1 MEEHETI
8 SGEDA
13 KRVLRGE
20 EMKDCYNVTTIQR
33 SEDDDMDKEIYEAR
47 YKKEKV
53 EEKVE
58 EPTKLKKDDAITIV
72 AKKMLDLRLDE
83 EKQVFEQLLKN
94 DLEHPKAEEQP
105 PKEEKE

>member
-1 MEEHETI
+1 M
-8 SGEDA
+8 
-13 KRVLRGE
+13 LRGE

-33 SEDDDMDKEIYEAR
+33 GDDDDMDKEIYEAR

-58 EPTKLKKDDAITIV
+58 EPTKLKKDDAITMV

>member
-13 KRVLRGE
+13 KRVMRGE

-47 YKKEKV
+47 YKKEEV

-58 EPTKLKKDDAITIV
+58 EPTKLKKDDAITMV

>member
-47 YKKEKV
+47 YKKEEV

-58 EPTKLKKDDAITIV
+58 EPTKLKKDDAITMV

>member
-47 YKKEKV
+47 YKKEVV

-58 EPTKLKKDDAITIV
+58 EPTKLKKDDAITMV

>member
-1 MEEHETI
+1 M
-8 SGEDA
+8 
-13 KRVLRGE
+13 
-20 EMKDCYNVTTIQR
+20 
-33 SEDDDMDKEIYEAR
+33 
-47 YKKEKV
+47 
-53 EEKVE
+53 E
-58 EPTKLKKDDAITIV
+58 EPTKLKKDDAITMV

>member
-47 YKKEKV
+47 YKKEVV
-53 EEKVE
+53 EEEVE
-58 EPTKLKKDDAITIV
+58 EPTKLKKDDAITMV

-94 DLEHPKAEEQP
+94 DLEHSKAEEQP